1 MALGIHSREAR
12 DNEWAWREVAWI
24 PQVRR
29 HQARGK
35 KLFTEL
41 QHMESYDVHLLDREN
56 ECAESDS
63 DDNKS
68 AASDEEEAAVK
79 AQDFHTMLSFAL
91 SSFVKLQE
99 TGFKWDK
106 AAYGKIFPG
115 IKFIPIVINVKCDTE
130 EGDLNCG
137 KYTVRTRNVK
147 HVCRYC
153 HCPTEDAD
161 DPNARHKFKTQ
172 TEIEK
177 LVTNKNLVRLKQIS
191 QQYIKNAWYKVRFHL
206 ANDRGIHGACPSEM
220 LHAILLGVFKYCRNI
235 FFLHMGEES
244 KLAEDIN
251 GLAQMY
257 GKLLTHQSERDIPY
271 TNFAKGIQK
280 GKLMAK
286 QFRGVLF
293 VMAATIR
300 SSLGRKLLMKKKRFG
315 GEAGLR
321 DWTLLVELLLEW
333 EAYLCLKR
341 MKRSHVQRLARKH

>member
-1 MALGIHSREAR
+1 
-12 DNEWAWREVAWI
+12 
-24 PQVRR
+24 
-29 HQARGK
+29 
-35 KLFTEL
+35 
-41 QHMESYDVHLLDREN
+41 
-56 ECAESDS
+56 
-63 DDNKS
+63 
-68 AASDEEEAAVK
+68 
-79 AQDFHTMLSFAL
+79 
-91 SSFVKLQE
+91 
-99 TGFKWDK
+99 
-106 AAYGKIFPG
+106 
-115 IKFIPIVINVKCDTE
+115 
-130 EGDLNCG
+130 
-137 KYTVRTRNVK
+137 
-147 HVCRYC
+147 
-153 HCPTEDAD
+153 
-161 DPNARHKFKTQ
+161 
-172 TEIEK
+172 
-177 LVTNKNLVRLKQIS
+177 
-191 QQYIKNAWYKVRFHL
+191 
-206 ANDRGIHGACPSEM
+206 
-220 LHAILLGVFKYCRNI
+220 
-235 FFLHMGEES
+235 MGEES